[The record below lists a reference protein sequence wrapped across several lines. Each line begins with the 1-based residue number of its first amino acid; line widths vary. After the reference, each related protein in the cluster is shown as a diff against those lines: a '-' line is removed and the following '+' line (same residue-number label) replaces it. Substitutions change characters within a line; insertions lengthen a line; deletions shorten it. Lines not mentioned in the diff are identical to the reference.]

1 MSNYNQGAN
10 ILRYGGRKMELLKGA
25 MCLEG
30 GSLRGLFT
38 AGVLDALLD
47 NEVYIEYVNGV
58 SAGSMN
64 GMNYISRQRG
74 RSKRINLKYL
84 HDKRYI
90 SYKNMFK
97 SRQIFNFDFLFDD
110 ISNKYDI
117 FDWESFNDKTKKYEV
132 VATDVITGESRFFD
146 KNNCSDIIS
155 AVKASASM
163 PVMSKMIDV
172 EGRKYLDGG
181 ISTSIAYKRAFDV
194 GYSKAIVVLTRE
206 EGYRKKPVNK
216 INESIYRRYFKP
228 LPNLVEKLMT
238 VPERYNK
245 MQEEME
251 ELAKEGKLLIIRPQ
265 NKVTVQRLEH
275 SSVKLEKLYNEGYEE
290 GLKNIEN
297 IKNFI
302 ALKF

>member
-1 MSNYNQGAN
+1 VL

-64 GMNYISRQRG
+64 GMNYISRQKG

-132 VATDVITGESRFFD
+132 VATDVITGESKFFD

-216 INESIYRRYFKP
+216 INESIYKRYFKP

-275 SSVKLEKLYNEGYEE
+275 SSVKLEKLYNEGYEV
-290 GLKNIEN
+290 GSKNIEN

>member
-1 MSNYNQGAN
+1 
-10 ILRYGGRKMELLKGA
+10 MELLKGA

-117 FDWESFNDKTKKYEV
+117 FDWESFNDKAKKYEV
-132 VATDVITGESRFFD
+132 VATDVITGESKFFY

-216 INESIYRRYFKP
+216 INESIYKRYFKP

-238 VPERYNK
+238 VPERYNN

-275 SSVKLEKLYNEGYEE
+275 SSVKLEKLYNEGYEV
-290 GLKNIEN
+290 GSKNIEN

>member
-1 MSNYNQGAN
+1 
-10 ILRYGGRKMELLKGA
+10 MELLKGA

-38 AGVLDALLD
+38 AGVLDALLY

-97 SRQIFNFDFLFDD
+97 SRQIFNFDFLFND

-117 FDWESFNDKTKKYEV
+117 FDWESFNDKAKKYEV
-132 VATDVITGESRFFD
+132 VATDVITGESKFFD
-146 KNNCSDIIS
+146 KNICSDIIS

-216 INESIYRRYFKP
+216 INESIYKRYFKP

-275 SSVKLEKLYNEGYEE
+275 SSVKLEKLYNEGYEV
-290 GLKNIEN
+290 GSKNIEN
-297 IKNFI
+297 IKKFI

>member
-1 MSNYNQGAN
+1 VL

-117 FDWESFNDKTKKYEV
+117 FDWESFNDKAKKYEV
-132 VATDVITGESRFFD
+132 VATDVITGESKFFD

-216 INESIYRRYFKP
+216 INESIYKRYFKP

-275 SSVKLEKLYNEGYEE
+275 SSVKLEKLYNEGYEV
-290 GLKNIEN
+290 GSKNIEN

>member
-1 MSNYNQGAN
+1 
-10 ILRYGGRKMELLKGA
+10 MELLKGA

-117 FDWESFNDKTKKYEV
+117 FDWESFNDKAKKYEV
-132 VATDVITGESRFFD
+132 VATDVITGESKFFD
-146 KNNCSDIIS
+146 KNNCNDIIS

-216 INESIYRRYFKP
+216 INESIYKRYFKP

-238 VPERYNK
+238 VPERYNN

-251 ELAKEGKLLIIRPQ
+251 ELAKERKLLIIRPQ

-275 SSVKLEKLYNEGYEE
+275 SSVKLEKLYNEGYEV
-290 GLKNIEN
+290 GSKNIEN

>member
-1 MSNYNQGAN
+1 
-10 ILRYGGRKMELLKGA
+10 MELLKGA

-117 FDWESFNDKTKKYEV
+117 FDWESFNDKAKKYEV
-132 VATDVITGESRFFD
+132 VATDVITGESKFFD
-146 KNNCSDIIS
+146 KNNCNDIIS

-206 EGYRKKPVNK
+206 EGYRKKPVNM

>member
-1 MSNYNQGAN
+1 
-10 ILRYGGRKMELLKGA
+10 MELLKGA

-117 FDWESFNDKTKKYEV
+117 FDWESFNDKAKKYEV
-132 VATDVITGESRFFD
+132 VATDVITGESKFFD
-146 KNNCSDIIS
+146 KNNCNDIIS

-206 EGYRKKPVNK
+206 EGYRKKPVNM
-216 INESIYRRYFKP
+216 INESIYKRYFKP

>member
-1 MSNYNQGAN
+1 
-10 ILRYGGRKMELLKGA
+10 MELLRGA

-117 FDWESFNDKTKKYEV
+117 FDWESFNDKAKKYEV
-132 VATDVITGESRFFD
+132 VATDVITGESKFFD
-146 KNNCSDIIS
+146 KNNCNDIIS

-216 INESIYRRYFKP
+216 INESIYKRYFKP

-238 VPERYNK
+238 VPERYNN

-251 ELAKEGKLLIIRPQ
+251 ELAKERKLLIIRPQ

-275 SSVKLEKLYNEGYEE
+275 SSVKLEKLYNEGYEV
-290 GLKNIEN
+290 GSKNIEN

-302 ALKF
+302 TLKF

>member
-117 FDWESFNDKTKKYEV
+117 FDWESFNDKAKKYEV
-132 VATDVITGESRFFD
+132 VATDVITGESKFFD

>member
-1 MSNYNQGAN
+1 
-10 ILRYGGRKMELLKGA
+10 MELLKGA

-132 VATDVITGESRFFD
+132 VATDVITGESKFFD
-146 KNNCSDIIS
+146 KNNCNDIIS

-216 INESIYRRYFKP
+216 INESIYKRYFKP

-238 VPERYNK
+238 VPERYNN

-251 ELAKEGKLLIIRPQ
+251 ELAKERKLLIIRPQ

-275 SSVKLEKLYNEGYEE
+275 SSVKLEKLYNEGYEV
-290 GLKNIEN
+290 GSKNIEN

-302 ALKF
+302 TLKF

>member
-1 MSNYNQGAN
+1 
-10 ILRYGGRKMELLKGA
+10 MELLKGA

-132 VATDVITGESRFFD
+132 VATDVITGESKFFD

-181 ISTSIAYKRAFDV
+181 ISTSIAYKRAFYV

-238 VPERYNK
+238 VPERYNR

-251 ELAKEGKLLIIRPQ
+251 GLAKEGKLLIIRPQ

-275 SSVKLEKLYNEGYEE
+275 SSVKLEKLYNEGYEV
-290 GLKNIEN
+290 GSKNIEN

>member
-1 MSNYNQGAN
+1 
-10 ILRYGGRKMELLKGA
+10 MELLKGA

-30 GSLRGLFT
+30 GSLRGMFT

-117 FDWESFNDKTKKYEV
+117 FDWESFNDKAKKYEV
-132 VATDVITGESRFFD
+132 VATDVITGESKFFD
-146 KNNCSDIIS
+146 KNNCNDIIS

-172 EGRKYLDGG
+172 EGMKYLDGG

-216 INESIYRRYFKP
+216 INESIYKRYFKP

-238 VPERYNK
+238 VPERYNN

-251 ELAKEGKLLIIRPQ
+251 ELAKERKLLIIRPQ

-275 SSVKLEKLYNEGYEE
+275 SSVKLEKLYNEGYEV
-290 GLKNIEN
+290 GSKNIEN

-302 ALKF
+302 TLKF

>member
-1 MSNYNQGAN
+1 MDLIKQISESIHFFVRDNFPDGT
-10 ILRYGGRKMELLKGA
+10 I
-25 MCLEG
+25 
-30 GSLRGLFT
+30 LFT
-38 AGVLDALLD
+38 QIALKSIFFVLVIFLVDF
-47 NEVYIEYVNGV
+47 VIRKIVGWV
-58 SAGSMN
+58 
-64 GMNYISRQRG
+64 
-74 RSKRINLKYL
+74 LKY
-84 HDKRYI
+84 
-90 SYKNMFK
+90 
-97 SRQIFNFDFLFDD
+97 

-117 FDWESFNDKTKKYEV
+117 FDWESFNDKAKKYEV
-132 VATDVITGESRFFD
+132 VATDVITGESKFFD

-216 INESIYRRYFKP
+216 INESIYKRYFKP

-251 ELAKEGKLLIIRPQ
+251 ELAEEGKLLIIRPQ

-275 SSVKLEKLYNEGYEE
+275 SSVKLEKLYNEGYEV
-290 GLKNIEN
+290 GSKNIEN

>member
-1 MSNYNQGAN
+1 
-10 ILRYGGRKMELLKGA
+10 MELLKGA

-84 HDKRYI
+84 HGKRYI

-97 SRQIFNFDFLFDD
+97 SRQIFNFDFLFND

-117 FDWESFNDKTKKYEV
+117 FDWESFNDKAKKYEV
-132 VATDVITGESRFFD
+132 VATDVITGESKFFD
-146 KNNCSDIIS
+146 KNNCNDIIS

-216 INESIYRRYFKP
+216 INESIYKRYFKP

-238 VPERYNK
+238 VPERYNN

-251 ELAKEGKLLIIRPQ
+251 ELAKERKLLIIRPQ

-275 SSVKLEKLYNEGYEE
+275 SSVKLEKLYNEGYEV
-290 GLKNIEN
+290 GSKNIEN

>member
-1 MSNYNQGAN
+1 
-10 ILRYGGRKMELLKGA
+10 MELLKGA

-117 FDWESFNDKTKKYEV
+117 FDWESFNDKAKKYEV
-132 VATDVITGESRFFD
+132 VATDVITGESKFFD
-146 KNNCSDIIS
+146 KNNCNDIIS

-216 INESIYRRYFKP
+216 INESIYKRYFKP

-275 SSVKLEKLYNEGYEE
+275 SSVKLEKLYNEGYEV
-290 GLKNIEN
+290 GSKNIEN

-302 ALKF
+302 TLKF

>member
-1 MSNYNQGAN
+1 VL
-10 ILRYGGRKMELLKGA
+10 ILRYGGGKMELLKGA

-117 FDWESFNDKTKKYEV
+117 FDWESFNDKAKKYEV
-132 VATDVITGESRFFD
+132 VATDVITGESKFFD
-146 KNNCSDIIS
+146 KNNCNDIIS

-216 INESIYRRYFKP
+216 INESIYKRYFKP

-275 SSVKLEKLYNEGYEE
+275 SSVKLEKLYNEGYEV
-290 GLKNIEN
+290 GSKNIEN

-302 ALKF
+302 TLKF

>member
-1 MSNYNQGAN
+1 VL

-132 VATDVITGESRFFD
+132 VATDVITGESKFFD

-216 INESIYRRYFKP
+216 INESIYKRYFKP

-275 SSVKLEKLYNEGYEE
+275 SSVKLEKLYNEGYEV
-290 GLKNIEN
+290 GSKNIEN

-302 ALKF
+302 TLKF